1 MSLYHPRL
9 HFSYYTPG
17 ISDGV
22 HYAMEL
28 TASDYGVQYTVYLWV
43 DGRDRGLLLLGQD
56 QDKDLQYPLQP
67 PSIWD
72 RRAWWS
78 YDQGSQVLIS
88 RGFLGITA
96 LLYHRSSRLIRKGR
110 KASFRHE

>member
-28 TASDYGVQYTVYLWV
+28 TASDYGVHYTVYLWV
-43 DGRDRGLLLLGQD
+43 DGWDRGLLLLGQD
-56 QDKDLQYPLQP
+56 QATRTRTYNTPSKPPL
-67 PSIWD
+67 D
-72 RRAWWS
+72 M
-78 YDQGSQVLIS
+78 GSAGLVEL
-88 RGFLGITA
+88 
-96 LLYHRSSRLIRKGR
+96 
-110 KASFRHE
+110 